1 MSAKEKFQRI
11 CDYVDSQ
18 NILDFLIDY
27 LSESELNE
35 LFEKLEEEF
44 NIEYDDFNDFIED
57 FN

>member
-35 LFEKLEEEF
+35 LCEELEEEF